1 MITENG
7 DLPARSRSGEGRERR
22 WRLFQPTPLPGLPS
36 GFYISILFLPMGSE
50 LNSSASDHSNTSP
63 LGGVLSAILPGLGLL
78 VRGYPVQMI
87 WVLIVGGLLG
97 VVTWA
102 LGAVGGPGAGLF
114 FSMLIILPWWCL
126 QAYQAYLPAPQGQL
140 ATLRHAWKRGH
151 DIRFLGGLF
160 LWTALMDLYI
170 IVANPEYHLS
180 VFCTKPTGIL
190 GLLFKVQSPTL
201 HVAIGYGFLKLRRWA
216 LFVYLAYAG
225 FGILNAT
232 SNFACFGY
240 GRIRTVFFISL
251 LAFTAYVIWRRD
263 CLVTR
268 SRRS

>member
-1 MITENG
+1 M
-7 DLPARSRSGEGRERR
+7 ASGRA
-22 WRLFQPTPLPGLPS
+22 LLLGLPS
-36 GFYISILFLPMGSE
+36 DSLPFILSHPMESE
-50 LNSSASDHSNTSP
+50 LNRSASDHSRTSP
-63 LGGVLSAILPGLGLL
+63 LGGILSAILPGLGLL
-78 VRGYPVQMI
+78 VRGLPVQMT
-87 WVLIVGGLLG
+87 WVLMVGGLLG
-97 VVTWA
+97 IVTWA
-102 LGAVGGPGAGLF
+102 LGAVGGPGAGWF
-114 FSMLIILPWWCL
+114 FGMLIILPWWCL
-126 QAYQAYLPAPQGQL
+126 QAYQAYLPTPQGQL

-201 HVAIGYGFLKLRRWA
+201 HIAIGYGFLKLRRWA

-263 CLVTR
+263 CLVTQ